1 MKFFSYVPEE
11 GFQLHKTA
19 GEARERA
26 QEALDADRE
35 TAGEDG
41 WGENVTDTCWGE
53 VRGRV
58 VEVSR
63 QEQCLKSNCDCDG
76 YHGRDFDAW
85 VDYQM
90 RDEDGP

>member
-11 GFQLHKTA
+11 GFQLHETA
-19 GEARERA
+19 VAARERA
-26 QEALDADRE
+26 QEALDAERKIALE
-35 TAGEDG
+35 EG
-41 WGENVTDTCWGE
+41 WSDHVTDIGWGE

-85 VDYQM
+85 VDY
-90 RDEDGP
+90 RLKDEDEQ

>member
-11 GFQLHKTA
+11 GFNLHETEA
-19 GEARERA
+19 EAREHA
-26 QEALDADRE
+26 QDALDAERE

-41 WGENVTDTCWGE
+41 WSDNVTDIGWGE

-58 VEVSR
+58 LETSR

-85 VDYQM
+85 VDYALV
-90 RDEDGP
+90 EEP